1 LHIKA
6 MTWEGEMQEYR
17 TFQDAG
23 PDRLIHLAIPV
34 DEPNRRYQV
43 TVVVEP
49 ASTGGETSPP
59 QGTKWPPG
67 FLDEMYGCL
76 NDVTLER
83 GDQGEYEQREE
94 LS

>member
-1 LHIKA
+1 
-6 MTWEGEMQEYR
+6 MQEYR
-17 TFQDAG
+17 MCEEAG

-43 TVVVEP
+43 TVMVEP
-49 ASTGGETSPP
+49 VSAEADAAPRQAS
-59 QGTKWPPG
+59 KWPPG

-76 NDVTLER
+76 SDVTLER
-83 GDQGEYEQREE
+83 GGQGEYERREE

>member
-1 LHIKA
+1 
-6 MTWEGEMQEYR
+6 MQEFR
-17 TFQDAG
+17 TCEEAG

-43 TVVVEP
+43 TVVIEP
-49 ASTGGETSPP
+49 ALTEADTARR
-59 QGTKWPPG
+59 QATKWPPG

-76 NDVTLER
+76 SDVSPER
-83 GDQGEYEQREE
+83 GGQGEYEQRDE

>member
-1 LHIKA
+1 
-6 MTWEGEMQEYR
+6 MPEYR
-17 TFQDAG
+17 TCEEAG

-49 ASTGGETSPP
+49 ALTEADIVP
-59 QGTKWPPG
+59 QQATKWPPG

-76 NDVTLER
+76 SDVALER
-83 GDQGEYEQREE
+83 GDQGQYEQREE